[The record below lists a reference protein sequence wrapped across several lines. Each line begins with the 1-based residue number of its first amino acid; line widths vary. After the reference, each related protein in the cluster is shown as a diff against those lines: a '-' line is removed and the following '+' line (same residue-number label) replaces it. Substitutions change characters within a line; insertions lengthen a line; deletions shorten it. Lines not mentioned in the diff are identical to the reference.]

1 MSYGDGSITEVLN
14 PDGKSYSPKRW
25 RVCFSYM
32 VPVRLQDGTI
42 RNKRKKAQQIVEGSK
57 AHAKA
62 MRDKL
67 REEHEYSSV
76 LADADSLS
84 FGKYASDWHK
94 KRVATAEVGKTRLD
108 REATMVNDIIACIGD
123 LRLRDITPQTID
135 SMLVAIQANKQE
147 KGSTL
152 STTTLNMYYKLAK
165 QILGNAVSY
174 DLILRNPCDRVK
186 APKIADTERRSLNV
200 TEASR
205 LLQVIDDEEARALE
219 KLDSKEERQAKR
231 GNTSS
236 RCRILGLNDLG
247 FIVAVRIGLATG
259 MRRGEVFGLVW
270 ENVDLDRCVIRVQE
284 SLTVHDEKKNPKS
297 KAGARVL
304 SIDQKTSERL
314 SEWKVRQAEELSK
327 LEIEQSDQTAVCCSS
342 KGDFVK
348 LTNFERWWREFRA
361 RNGFPGLR
369 YHELRHTQATQ
380 LLGNGVDVK
389 TVQTRL
395 GHANASLT
403 LNQYAHALPEN
414 DRDAAALLG
423 QLFDADE
430 PTSDKRKYAYKS
442 ASSVSGKKRRL
453 KQIST
458 NVPGMSP
465 TRPAIRKQA
474 REHSL

>member
-1 MSYGDGSITEVLN
+1 
-14 PDGKSYSPKRW
+14 
-25 RVCFSYM
+25 
-32 VPVRLQDGTI
+32 
-42 RNKRKKAQQIVEGSK
+42 
-57 AHAKA
+57 
-62 MRDKL
+62 
-67 REEHEYSSV
+67 
-76 LADADSLS
+76 
-84 FGKYASDWHK
+84 
-94 KRVATAEVGKTRLD
+94 
-108 REATMVNDIIACIGD
+108 
-123 LRLRDITPQTID
+123 
-135 SMLVAIQANKQE
+135 
-147 KGSTL
+147 
-152 STTTLNMYYKLAK
+152 
-165 QILGNAVSY
+165 
-174 DLILRNPCDRVK
+174 
-186 APKIADTERRSLNV
+186 
-200 TEASR
+200 
-205 LLQVIDDEEARALE
+205 
-219 KLDSKEERQAKR
+219 
-231 GNTSS
+231 
-236 RCRILGLNDLG
+236 
-247 FIVAVRIGLATG
+247 